1 MNKELKELIDSDFYR
16 YYGDVYGGGGTLYV
30 ETPQSQSQ
38 MHCNI
43 S

>member
-1 MNKELKELIDSDFYR
+1 MNKELKEMIASDFYR
-16 YYGDVYGGGGTLYV
+16 YYGAYGGGGTLYV

-38 MHCNI
+38 MHCNV